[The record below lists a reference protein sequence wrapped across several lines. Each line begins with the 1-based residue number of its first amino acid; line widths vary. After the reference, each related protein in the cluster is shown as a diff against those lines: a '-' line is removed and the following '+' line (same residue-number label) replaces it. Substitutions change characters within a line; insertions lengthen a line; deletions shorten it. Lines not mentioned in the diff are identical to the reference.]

1 MTRTGPYFSP
11 RRELGPQPRPPRT
24 VGGTASASE
33 PPRRRQGSG
42 GRGRRRPGPA
52 RRRCQC
58 QAASAAA
65 ARPGPGHC
73 PRTPGRHRLRPV
85 PGGNL
90 GKQNSTKFSA
100 GGPLQPTTK
109 THYQLVP
116 ATNVSKRAVVLTIK
130 KKAPHRLPLETGRG
144 RPLVHW
150 QQRAGGCTARNPRV
164 ARSTSG
170 RAGVTHRPT
179 RLASLRDCLCHSRR
193 DVCGRRQWQV
203 PIRDRPAQTRPR
215 ARLHAHAGSTVFTPR
230 VKLRVCGW
238 CVLQTLAFALSHG
251 GRS

>member
-1 MTRTGPYFSP
+1 VRQNELPRDVYSISGGPGVQNGCRTLAQPGVCMTRTGPYFSP

-116 ATNVSKRAVVLTIK
+116 ATNVSKRAVVLISK
-130 KKAPHRLPLETGRG
+130 K
-144 RPLVHW
+144 
-150 QQRAGGCTARNPRV
+150 
-164 ARSTSG
+164 
-170 RAGVTHRPT
+170 
-179 RLASLRDCLCHSRR
+179 
-193 DVCGRRQWQV
+193 
-203 PIRDRPAQTRPR
+203 RPR
-215 ARLHAHAGSTVFTPR
+215 TDFLWKQGAVDRWCTGSSAQAGALLAIRGLRGAPADER
-230 VKLRVCGW
+230 V
-238 CVLQTLAFALSHG
+238 
-251 GRS
+251 